1 MAAFRSR
8 PDGGRTP
15 GWRGWALGLLAAW
28 LVPPL
33 LGLAVLALAGLA
45 ERLLGPG
52 RAPAGLGGGAWLMAL
67 SLMLSWLWLAPLALA
82 AWLLRRLGA
91 GGWASLAL
99 AGAAAGAL
107 GVTAVPGMPW
117 AAGLMLGALTGLI
130 LGLALSLPPPGAR

>member
-8 PDGGRTP
+8 PDGARGP

-28 LVPPL
+28 LLPPL
-33 LGLAVLALAGLA
+33 LGLAVLALTGLA

-52 RAPAGLGGGAWLMAL
+52 LAPVGLGGGAWLMAL
-67 SLMLSWLWLAPLALA
+67 SLMLAGLWLAPLALA
-82 AWLLRRLGA
+82 AWLLLRLGA

-99 AGAAAGAL
+99 VGAAAGTL

-117 AAGLMLGALTGLI
+117 AAGLMPGALAGLI
-130 LGLALSLPPPGAR
+130 LGLVLSLPPPRTR